1 MTIDKTW
8 ISKERGSREFKNGL
22 LKFIEIAKNHVDSLG
37 RTLCP
42 CVRCCN
48 GFWQYLDIVYA
59 HVHDNGFQRGYTT
72 WNYHGEKYA
81 NASEIAALFAP
92 RARTQATRTQH
103 EMFDVIDDVMAE
115 INTNTENVPE
125 DVTRLDG
132 EFDALFNELNTEL
145 YPGCSWMSSLNF
157 IAKLL
162 HIKVLNKWTNSSF
175 DQLLE
180 FLRVAFPKENH
191 IPASH
196 YEAKKKLRKI
206 GLGYESIHACIND
219 CALFWKENEKMQN
232 CPVCKESRWVDK
244 DTKGKKVPQK
254 VLRYFPLTP
263 RLQRRYSSK
272 FTAKDMIWHK
282 TGRSTD
288 GMMRHPV
295 DGKAWQEFDERY
307 PSFAQEPRNVRL
319 GLAAD
324 GFNPFGNMS
333 QSYSMWPVVLTN
345 YNTPPWLCMKE
356 SSFML
361 TLLIPGPKSPGKD
374 IDVYLKPL
382 VDELKDLWHEDG
394 VQTRDASTNTIFR
407 MRATLLWT
415 INDYP
420 ARSYMSGWSGQ
431 GYKACPTCNIDT
443 PSCPVTNK
451 IAYVGHRRFLSKKN
465 KLRDDLSFNGKK
477 ETRDP
482 PRRLTNTQILNQLRK
497 VHVRVPGK
505 HPKYGG
511 VKRKRE
517 ASELNWTKRSIF
529 FELEYWSSLLLKHNL
544 DVMHVEKNVCESL
557 LGTLLMNDKSKDTHK
572 ARKDLQNMG
581 IRSDLWLKTINNKVY
596 QPQASY
602 SFKPQERERF
612 CQFIKGVR
620 LPDGFGS
627 NFRNKVI
634 SNYSNLIGLKSH
646 DHHILMQR
654 LLPIG
659 VRAGLA
665 TSKNVITTIND
676 LSTFFQKI
684 CARSINVSDMYKTNK
699 EVIKLLCNLELIFP
713 PAFFDIMVHLIL
725 HLPEEAILGGPVH
738 MRWMYPFERYM
749 KKLKAYVRNKARPE
763 GSIAEGYVADEALT
777 FCSMYLEGM
786 QTRFNR
792 PDRNADSG
800 MPKRWLHVFSSQ
812 CRPMSKKKILSPC
825 DEAINSLHW
834 FVLDNCVED
843 EIKVYKSEFVSEH
856 PGLDMKKEFPSWF
869 KLKLPSSSS
878 RLSSSSSSSS
888 STPDNTKE
896 LRVLAHGPL
905 SAYSYSAC
913 IVNGVR
919 FVVHSRDVRR
929 TTQNSGVLSVGED
942 NTPFYGQL
950 EEIIELNYLD
960 SYSVVIFRCKWFKTS
975 GKRLIKQNNMTFIN
989 ISDEWYKDDQLIL
1002 ATQAKQVFYLE
1013 DPSRTNSNW
1022 RVVEEVH
1029 HRKLWDHPSINVVNE
1044 IDIMHDTQ
1052 SSDYNLVVDSGCEVG
1067 ESSTQIERQEVD
1079 VLPDSEPF
1087 FGKFVV
1093 DLGYLPCMTTTLE
1106 EDGDPNVNDEG
1117 FIDDDSG
1124 DEDSYH
1130 SDEDDEISEDSDDNE
1145 RCANG
1150 LVESGYCRM
1159 ADVAGSYHGGDGG
1172 GRPPHENTRGLESAC
1187 ESSKTN
1193 KRGKGRNLNTINRK
1207 AAEGK
1212 LPIVIDTRGGGC
1224 RFVGSNHSNFIRCIS
1239 NTVRRTIPSYYASW
1253 EKVPMHYKEDIY
1265 PVLFDYFDLD
1275 SWKDKPEWIDIAR
1288 GINAECQAKYSGRK
1302 SELKCHFDD
1311 VGGYDDVETALQC
1324 PPDGMDPAAWAEL
1337 LHRLFL
1343 TEDFRKRSEANKKNR
1358 AKQRYP
1364 SRHGSKAYAC
1374 SRREG
1379 MDDFQIFKK
1388 MHTYDNGDWINAA
1401 AEEDYGKLEDE
1412 VVQMTNE
1419 SAEDANVIDN
1429 VELFKRA
1436 LGPRRGHVRGMGRVT
1451 RQPSYD
1457 ISISHPPPPQWHQQ
1471 MNQTQ
1476 EIQRQQEER
1485 INQQQQTIQELQRQ
1499 MQEQAEMFR
1508 QLQQQRP
1515 PGGP

>member
-1 MTIDKTW
+1 MSLLKASSNFVLARSSSSFHYVFINFSSFLFIHLIIEINMTIDKTW

-878 RLSSSSSSSS
+878 RLSSSSSSS
-888 STPDNTKE
+888 TPDNTKE
-896 LRVLAHGPL
+896 LRSSP
-905 SAYSYSAC
+905 S
-913 IVNGVR
+913 
-919 FVVHSRDVRR
+919 
-929 TTQNSGVLSVGED
+929 
-942 NTPFYGQL
+942 
-950 EEIIELNYLD
+950 
-960 SYSVVIFRCKWFKTS
+960 KTLGS
-975 GKRLIKQNNMTFIN
+975 SK
-989 ISDEWYKDDQLIL
+989 YKC
-1002 ATQAKQVFYLE
+1002 
-1013 DPSRTNSNW
+1013 
-1022 RVVEEVH
+1022 
-1029 HRKLWDHPSINVVNE
+1029 
-1044 IDIMHDTQ
+1044 
-1052 SSDYNLVVDSGCEVG
+1052 CEVG

-1324 PPDGMDPAAWAEL
+1324 PPDGNDQK
-1337 LHRLFL
+1337 L
-1343 TEDFRKRSEANKKNR
+1343 TRKIERNKDI
-1358 AKQRYP
+1358 Q
-1364 SRHGSKAYAC
+1364 
-1374 SRREG
+1374 G

-1388 MHTYDNGDWINAA
+1388 MHTYDNGDWLNAA

-1451 RQPSYD
+1451 RQPTYD